1 MTSKLLTCHTGNQKS
16 LRYSS
21 TGEWRDN
28 VVDLYNG
35 VLLSN
40 KNDQTLAES
49 TIWMNLKYTM
59 LSERN
64 VFQKAGYC
72 MISFTWHS
80 GKVPGFPDSSIG
92 KESNCNTGDPSS
104 IPGLGRSLREEKGYP
119 LQYCGLENSV
129 DCIVHG
135 GLKELDMTEWLPLS
149 LSFHFHW
156 ESKNFSVQNR
166 SVVASA
172 EGWVLI

>member
-1 MTSKLLTCHTGNQKS
+1 MITGF
-16 LRYSS
+16 L
-21 TGEWRDN
+21 
-28 VVDLYNG
+28 
-35 VLLSN
+35 LLSTHIQLSTKITRYIN
-40 KNDQTLAES
+40 RQQTEFEE
-49 TIWMNLKYTM
+49 TEPNLDMARMLELSVQEFKTTM
-59 LSERN
+59 AQWLS
-64 VFQKAGYC
+64 
-72 MISFTWHS
+72 
-80 GKVPGFPDSSIG
+80 D
-92 KESNCNTGDPSS
+92 KESACNTGDPSS

-119 LQYCGLENSV
+119 LQDCGLENSM

>member
-40 KNDQTLAES
+40 KKDQNLDES

-59 LSERN
+59 MSERN
-64 VFQKAGYC
+64 MFQKAGYC

-80 GKVPGFPDSSIG
+80 GKVPGLPDSSVD

-119 LQYCGLENSV
+119 LQYCGLENSM
-129 DCIVHG
+129 DCIVRG
-135 GLKELDMTEWLPLS
+135 VSKSWTRLS
-149 LSFHFHW
+149 GFHFHFLFTFTG
-156 ESKNFSVQNR
+156 KVKI
-166 SVVASA
+166 SA
-172 EGWVLI
+172 YRTDRWLPVLRDGC